1 MKTDKVLY
9 YFKHELLVLVIIII
23 TGIACNIGMVAAP
36 WFEGQMIQCI
46 VDIMDGDRHAS
57 DMLILVAL
65 YILTVAFVQ
74 FLRFLKRLYVRR
86 FGNNVNR
93 EMKSTIY
100 KNILYNVNTDTDEA
114 GDVMTKTIS
123 DADACAEGMRKFT
136 TEIFDTCVVMLS
148 YLVMLLMYDWRLTI
162 IAMLFPPCAYIM
174 AEKLKV
180 IVTESVARSRESS
193 SHLTS
198 ASYERILHALT
209 YRIYGQES
217 HQNDIYE
224 TYLDDYEH
232 KAIRANIWENAL
244 QPLYQVVSMIGTL
257 IVIWFGSKNVL
268 GTGWAVWNVAA
279 FTTYFSCYKKLAVKS
294 SKAAKLFNAVQKAM
308 VSWKRIKPYLAPVR
322 DTEDNLTILAKQ
334 DRFEDTHDIVSDN
347 TEYEAS
353 YSSSHS
359 TFCNESS
366 SNNNNNNSSKNNN
379 NYCTD
384 DNNFTNGAI
393 SFKNSNT
400 TYGAMSD
407 FFKLKASHLTFSY
420 PGQPPLFSDVSFTA
434 KTSDIIGV
442 TGAVACGKSTLGKIL
457 IGELPYNGTISFNG
471 SLLPSDGSTYFTD
484 VGYLGHQPDLLS
496 ATVEENICLGRPG
509 DISEV
514 LRIVCLDEEIAS
526 LPDGINTLVGNGGV
540 RLSGGQQ
547 ARLALARTL
556 YHKKHL
562 LVLDDPFS
570 AVDMTTEQTI
580 YDNLRTYA
588 SDCII
593 ILISHRLS
601 LFSQMDGILWM
612 DGTDR
617 GTSVTFADYDT
628 LMNNEH
634 FHALRI
640 AQQKGDNDHDA

>member
-9 YFKHELLVLVIIII
+9 YFKHELLVLVIITI

-46 VDIMDGDRHAS
+46 VDIMGGDRHAS
-57 DMLILVAL
+57 DMLTLVAL

-93 EMKSTIY
+93 QMKSTIY

-162 IAMLFPPCAYIM
+162 IAMLFPPCAYII

-244 QPLYQVVSMIGTL
+244 QPLYQVVSMTGTL

-268 GTGWAVWNVAA
+268 GTGWSVWNVAA

-308 VSWKRIKPYLAPVR
+308 VSWKRIKPYLAPVC
-322 DTEDNLTILAKQ
+322 DGEDDSTLPAEQNSVAS
-334 DRFEDTHDIVSDN
+334 THNKISDN
-347 TEYEAS
+347 SEY
-353 YSSSHS
+353 
-359 TFCNESS
+359 
-366 SNNNNNNSSKNNN
+366 
-379 NYCTD
+379 
-384 DNNFTNGAI
+384 
-393 SFKNSNT
+393 NT
-400 TYGAMSD
+400 AYEVSA
-407 FFKLKASHLTFSY
+407 LTFSY

-434 KTSDIIGV
+434 KTGDIIGV

-457 IGELPYNGTISFNG
+457 IGELPYTGTISFNRC
-471 SLLPSDGSTYFTD
+471 LLPSDGSAYFTD
-484 VGYLGHQPDLLS
+484 VGYLGHQPELLS

-514 LRIVCLDEEIAS
+514 LRIVCLDEEIAA
-526 LPDGINTLVGNGGV
+526 LPDGIHTLIGNGGV

-547 ARLALARTL
+547 SRLALARTL
-556 YHKKHL
+556 YHKRHL

-612 DGTDR
+612 DETDG